1 MLDWQDR
8 FQKGGCGVPF
18 KRSGPDRHRIG
29 NEDGVSLTGSI
40 VRGPS
45 STLADESAE
54 LARRAQTG
62 DVAAFERLYHTHAS
76 HVRAICMRL
85 CADAQRA
92 EESAQDAWV
101 RAWERLATWRG
112 DAAFGTWLHRLTV
125 NVVLES
131 FRAERRRFA
140 RVTLVEDDDDVDAA
154 VPAGEAGDAIDLERA
169 ITRLPR
175 GARTVFVLHDVEGYR
190 HSEIAAMTGLAEGT
204 LRAQLCRARRLL
216 MEMLDR

>member
-1 MLDWQDR
+1 
-8 FQKGGCGVPF
+8 
-18 KRSGPDRHRIG
+18 
-29 NEDGVSLTGSI
+29 

-45 STLADESAE
+45 PTVGDESAE
-54 LARRAQTG
+54 LARRAQRG
-62 DVAAFERLYHTHAS
+62 DVEAFERLYRAHATR
-76 HVRAICMRL
+76 VRAICLRL
-85 CADAQRA
+85 CADEQRA

-101 RAWERLATWRG
+101 RAWERLLTWRG

-131 FRAERRRFA
+131 FRAERRRLA
-140 RVTLVEDDDDVDAA
+140 RVTLGGDENEPDAA
-154 VPAGEAGDAIDLERA
+154 MPAVDPGTGVDLERA
-169 ITRLPR
+169 VARLPR
-175 GARTVFVLHDVEGYR
+175 GARTVFVLHDVEGYQ